1 MQTPA
6 SLPSGA
12 SAGTPCSFDLWKAV
26 PMMKRLA
33 LLLSTSL
40 LLTACSTAPTHPSL
54 TGSQQGSTSA
64 PMVTPVSLPP
74 LVPARLYV
82 ADWDGNGDYQ
92 ISPDGKQLLWAA
104 RKGLNQGLFVKNL
117 ETGVVHSYSRPWL
130 GRWAE
135 DSRHILLEVHN
146 GDENSSVVLLD
157 SFEEDLALKNLTP
170 FPGAFSNIQSTIDSS
185 DDLLIASN
193 KRDAKVFDLYRY
205 RAATGA
211 LDLVAEN
218 PGTVV
223 LWLTDRH
230 GDLAGRARKDARQ
243 WTYENALPG
252 DTSTQW
258 REAFTAPLSDM
269 VVPLQVADDHR
280 FVWALSN
287 RGRDKTA
294 LVKLDLGT
302 GQEAVFYAD
311 PRVDVSHAFIS
322 RKRGEPLAVTLDPG
336 AQEWK
341 FFDAGLQALADQF
354 KGPLASRMDVISV
367 SRDENLIVAS
377 VQDSNGGRHLLVDAA
392 KQQSTLLGEL
402 SSSRIN
408 AISPLPK
415 QRPVA
420 FSARDGLP
428 LQGYLTTP
436 TDANGLELRHAPT
449 VVLVHGGPWTRDFLG
464 LDNLPQFLAN
474 RGYAVLQVNYRGS
487 SGYGKAFQEAAK
499 GEFAGKMHTDLLDGV
514 DYLVRQGITDPA
526 KVAIMGASYGGY
538 ASLVGMT
545 HTPGRFACG
554 ISLFGMSDIS
564 TLIGNAPPYWDLG
577 LFQWHEYVGD
587 PAKPEDL
594 QRMRDKSPLY
604 KVDQVQGPLLI
615 LQGARDARVH
625 LDQAT
630 RMVEALQ
637 KAGKPVDFVL
647 FPKAGHNLFRWI
659 DRLTYYRNTEDFL
672 AQCLGGRSNG
682 YDFFEL
688 GSLIF

>member
-1 MQTPA
+1 
-6 SLPSGA
+6 
-12 SAGTPCSFDLWKAV
+12 
-26 PMMKRLA
+26 
-33 LLLSTSL
+33 
-40 LLTACSTAPTHPSL
+40 
-54 TGSQQGSTSA
+54 
-64 PMVTPVSLPP
+64 
-74 LVPARLYV
+74 
-82 ADWDGNGDYQ
+82 
-92 ISPDGKQLLWAA
+92 
-104 RKGLNQGLFVKNL
+104 
-117 ETGVVHSYSRPWL
+117 
-130 GRWAE
+130 
-135 DSRHILLEVHN
+135 
-146 GDENSSVVLLD
+146 
-157 SFEEDLALKNLTP
+157 
-170 FPGAFSNIQSTIDSS
+170 
-185 DDLLIASN
+185 
-193 KRDAKVFDLYRY
+193 
-205 RAATGA
+205 
-211 LDLVAEN
+211 
-218 PGTVV
+218 
-223 LWLTDRH
+223 
-230 GDLAGRARKDARQ
+230 
-243 WTYENALPG
+243 
-252 DTSTQW
+252 
-258 REAFTAPLSDM
+258 
-269 VVPLQVADDHR
+269 
-280 FVWALSN
+280 
-287 RGRDKTA
+287 
-294 LVKLDLGT
+294 
-302 GQEAVFYAD
+302 
-311 PRVDVSHAFIS
+311 
-322 RKRGEPLAVTLDPG
+322 
-336 AQEWK
+336 
-341 FFDAGLQALADQF
+341 
-354 KGPLASRMDVISV
+354 MDVISV